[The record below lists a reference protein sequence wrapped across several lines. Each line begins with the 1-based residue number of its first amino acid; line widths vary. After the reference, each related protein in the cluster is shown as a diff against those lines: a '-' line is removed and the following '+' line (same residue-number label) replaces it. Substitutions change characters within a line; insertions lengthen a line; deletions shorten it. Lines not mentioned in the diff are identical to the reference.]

1 VRQPDSPTGAHVW
14 LVNSCRCAAA
24 VTLAAA
30 ILLLLRVRGR
40 SALIIVT
47 AAAATAAEL
56 QLRAPL
62 YRCKAS
68 STAHQGDG
76 GRQAS
81 HTNAIAPAP
90 SDPLSLWRLSSQSGA
105 LGCII
110 AYRIAP
116 RAAAA
121 AAAACARVLDH
132 QSRCNS
138 FRFLL

>member
-90 SDPLSLWRLSSQSGA
+90 SELMAPIFAVRCAGLHHRLSHRTA
-105 LGCII
+105 RRRRRRRRVR
-110 AYRIAP
+110 ARIRSSVP
-116 RAAAA
+116 
-121 AAAACARVLDH
+121 L
-132 QSRCNS
+132 
-138 FRFLL
+138 